1 MQAIIDSGNT
11 AYNVIHGTNIKINNN
26 TASFTTANN
35 KPVKFKLTG
44 KIQINVGAGHIED
57 RPLIKL
63 DFKLH
68 GKVYKNITFSVGNRE
83 SDPEKCLIG
92 MQFLKKIRN
101 SYIKLGVG

>member
-1 MQAIIDSGNT
+1 MQSIVDSGNT
-11 AYNVIHGTNIKINNN
+11 AYNVIHGLNIKVLNNIVSFN
-26 TASFTTANN
+26 TVNN
-35 KPVKFKLTG
+35 KPVKFKLAG

-83 SDPEKCLIG
+83 NDPEKCLIG
-92 MQFLKKIRN
+92 MQFLKKLHN
-101 SYIKLGVG
+101 SYIKLNT